1 MQKGSLTLPLLE
13 EVNCGFSILEN
24 RFVFARNDII
34 QTLKQHVNFTIYSN
48 YVLIPV
54 VG

>member
-24 RFVFARNDII
+24 RFVFARNDI
-34 QTLKQHVNFTIYSN
+34 KQHVNFTIYSN